1 MKKLFFVVSMIGCS
15 MTTYAAEPSNLQNSS
30 YPSAQYYNQ
39 EQVVTAYYVSND
51 QLVRIK
57 IKIRGSQVVAYSTGK
72 DFIGNEQWSSI
83 TPASITRTNSTFDGN
98 LAREFSQKATLNIT
112 NGYQRM
118 SLTVYF

>member
-1 MKKLFFVVSMIGCS
+1 MKKLFFVISMIGCS
-15 MTTYAAEPSNLQNSS
+15 MTTYAAEPSNLQNGS
-30 YPSAQYYNQ
+30 YPSVQYYNQ

-83 TPASITRTNSTFDGN
+83 PPASITRTNSSFDGN
-98 LAREFSQKATLNIT
+98 LAREFSQKATLNIA